1 MKRSDVLSMTLT
13 VSEAAGI
20 LGISRSSAYEC
31 VRRGELRAIRLGRRL
46 VVPRSA
52 VLELLDGTRTAPT
65 HAEAEAQP

>member
-1 MKRSDVLSMTLT
+1 VKRSDVLSMTLT

-65 HAEAEAQP
+65 HAEPEAQP